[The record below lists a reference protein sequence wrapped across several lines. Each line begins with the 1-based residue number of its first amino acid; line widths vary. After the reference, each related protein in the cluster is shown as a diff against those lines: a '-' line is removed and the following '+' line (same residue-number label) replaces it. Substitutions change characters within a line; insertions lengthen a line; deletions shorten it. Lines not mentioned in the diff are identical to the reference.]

1 MPWWGITLIVLAA
14 LIVVLL
20 VLLFVFGR
28 KMQTRQAEAEKQMEL
43 TKQQVSILVI
53 DKQKKKMTEAG
64 LPEAVVQQAPFYAR
78 KMKLPVVKAKI
89 GPRVMTLIADANVY
103 EIVYEILPVK
113 KTCTVMLSG
122 IYITELKSVRGGS
135 VPKLPEKKGFIQKL
149 RKKAEDL
156 RAKNK

>member
-89 GPRVMTLIADANVY
+89 GPRVMTLIADAR
-103 EIVYEILPVK
+103 VYEILPVK

>member
-1 MPWWGITLIVLAA
+1 MPWWGIVLIVLAA
-14 LIVVLL
+14 LIVVAL

-43 TKQQVSILVI
+43 TKQMVSILVI

-64 LPEAVVQQAPFYAR
+64 LPEAVVQQAPAYAR
-78 KMKLPVVKAKI
+78 RMKLPVVKAKI
-89 GPRVMTLIADANVY
+89 GNRVMTLIADAN
-103 EIVYEILPVK
+103 VYEILPVK

-122 IYITELKSVRGGS
+122 IYITELRSVRGGS
-135 VPKLPEKKGFIQKL
+135 VPKLPEKKGFMQKL
-149 RKKAEDL
+149 RKKAEGL

>member
-1 MPWWGITLIVLAA
+1 MPWWGITLIVLGAI
-14 LIVVLL
+14 LIIAL
-20 VLLFVFGR
+20 VLLFIFGR

-64 LPEAVVQQAPFYAR
+64 LPEAVVKEAPAYAR
-78 KMKLPVVKAKI
+78 RMKLPVVKAKI
-89 GPRVMTLIADANVY
+89 GPRVMTLIADAK
-103 EIVYEILPVK
+103 VYEILPVK
-113 KTCTVMLSG
+113 KTCTVMMSG

-135 VPKLPEKKGFIQKL
+135 VPKLPEKKGLMQKL

-156 RAKNK
+156 RAKKN

>member
-1 MPWWGITLIVLAA
+1 MPWWGILLIVLAA
-14 LIVVLL
+14 LIVILL

-64 LPEAVVQQAPFYAR
+64 LPDAVVQQAPFYAR

-89 GPRVMTLIADANVY
+89 GPRVMTLIADAG
-103 EIVYEILPVK
+103 VYEILPVK

-122 IYITELKSVRGGS
+122 IYITELKAVRGGS

-149 RKKAEDL
+149 RKKAENL